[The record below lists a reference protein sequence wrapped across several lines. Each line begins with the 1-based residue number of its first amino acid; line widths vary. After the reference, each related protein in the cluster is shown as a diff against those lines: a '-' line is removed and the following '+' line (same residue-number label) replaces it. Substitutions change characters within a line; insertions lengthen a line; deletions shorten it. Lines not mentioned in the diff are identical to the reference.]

1 MKTCFKVM
9 LVMFTLTASAVWAE
23 GYRLLP
29 QDRLSL
35 KAMRWDADSTT
46 YLSWTGVTGE
56 YTITGD
62 GDLMV
67 PLVGQVEAEG
77 HTPAELAAALELK
90 FRRQIGMVEP
100 PRIALEVIGHLPVY
114 VLGDVNSPGAYDFHV
129 GMTAQQIL
137 ALAGGPIRPPIQL
150 ATGNDIQVLRMGGE
164 IRLLATQIDE
174 LEQQRQRLIADLSVL
189 ESDDEGADLA
199 NAPEGLEGEIL
210 EATLAA
216 REGQGERIRDLQALL
231 KEQIESLTQQLELR
245 DTQIANVSKELENLN
260 SLREKGLT
268 ASNRVTAMTNA
279 LNDLESKRLDQEVAL
294 LVARQDLNRA
304 QRDELQLDDTARS
317 DALVKLNEV
326 ESQLAS
332 LKTRLQTASTL
343 HGELAAAG
351 YLSEDDIASE
361 TTIEF
366 IVTRGGNTQTQRVK
380 GTDPVQPGD
389 TIEVVRKTVITS
401 N

>member
-9 LVMFTLTASAVWAE
+9 LVMFTLAASAVWAE

-35 KAMRWDADSTT
+35 KAMRWDAESTT

-62 GDLMV
+62 GDLMI

-174 LEQQRQRLIADLSVL
+174 LEQQRQRLIADLTVL
-189 ESDDEGADLA
+189 EGDDEGADLT

-210 EATLAA
+210 QATLAA

>member
-9 LVMFTLTASAVWAE
+9 LVMFTLAASAVWAE

-62 GDLMV
+62 GDLMI

-174 LEQQRQRLIADLSVL
+174 LEQQRQRLIADLNVL
-189 ESDDEGADLA
+189 ESDDEGADLT

-210 EATLAA
+210 QATLAA

-317 DALVKLNEV
+317 DALVQLNQV

>member
-62 GDLMV
+62 GDLMI

-174 LEQQRQRLIADLSVL
+174 LEQQRQRLIADLTVL
-189 ESDDEGADLA
+189 ESDDEGADLT

-210 EATLAA
+210 QATLAA

>member
-9 LVMFTLTASAVWAE
+9 LVMFTLAASAVWAE

-62 GDLMV
+62 GDLMI

-174 LEQQRQRLIADLSVL
+174 LEQQRQRLIADLTVL
-189 ESDDEGADLA
+189 ESDDEGADLT

-210 EATLAA
+210 QATLAA

-366 IVTRGGNTQTQRVK
+366 IVTREGNTQTQRVE
-380 GTDPVQPGD
+380 GTDPVRPGD

>member
-9 LVMFTLTASAVWAE
+9 LVMFTLAASAVWAE

-62 GDLMV
+62 GDLMI

-174 LEQQRQRLIADLSVL
+174 LEQQRQRLIADLTVL
-189 ESDDEGADLA
+189 ESDDEGAELT

-210 EATLAA
+210 QATLAA

>member
-9 LVMFTLTASAVWAE
+9 LVMFTLAASAVWAE

-35 KAMRWDADSTT
+35 KAMRWDAESTT

-62 GDLMV
+62 GDLMI

-174 LEQQRQRLIADLSVL
+174 LEQQRQRLIADLTVL
-189 ESDDEGADLA
+189 ESDDKGTDLA